1 VVAEEVGRRRVVGRL
16 VLGGGGRFHHPS
28 AFDYC
33 DVGKRKGCPP
43 CAHIRFDMP
52 FTASESKPLVWLD
65 IAEDALVI
73 LDIFSKKSGKTPMK
87 VREACRDRLARY
99 RKLTEED

>member
-1 VVAEEVGRRRVVGRL
+1 
-16 VLGGGGRFHHPS
+16 
-28 AFDYC
+28 
-33 DVGKRKGCPP
+33 
-43 CAHIRFDMP
+43 MP